1 MCADVERRNQVDR
14 LLRGQVV
21 GAGKRE
27 MGVAVKTDRRRQT
40 EQGLGKDSNL
50 FSWWFVSW
58 FANRSYICYLRLKH
72 CA

>member
-27 MGVAVKTDRRRQT
+27 MGLAVKTDRRRQT
-40 EQGLGKDSNL
+40 EQGSGRDSNL
-50 FSWWFVSW
+50 SVGVLFLGLPTDLT
-58 FANRSYICYLRLKH
+58 FAT
-72 CA
+72 